1 MNSYIDVKFVNLIS
15 SQLQQFK
22 KKGDFLWN
30 FRCPYCGDSQKS
42 RTKARGF
49 VYRKKNDL
57 FYKCHNC
64 GVGTTLGNLIKHID
78 FKIHKDYIFERYKK
92 GVKTFNPYWNEK
104 GKPFKKEKSNLP
116 SVVISYPKIKN
127 EPEFKFNVPVFRK
140 KDILKNLKSISD
152 LSSDHPARRFIQKRL
167 IPPESFSD
175 LYLCESFY
183 KFTNTLIPNKFPSL
197 DGDHPRLLI
206 PFRDEQ
212 GEIFAYQGRSF
223 GKEQPKY
230 ITIKLK
236 DKAKIFGLDRVT
248 KDKHIYVVEGPL
260 DSLFLDNCIAVAG
273 SSFDNP
279 LMIGGRF
286 IENDEITII
295 FDNEPR
301 NKEICRE
308 IEKTITIGRNVCLWP
323 EYNSHK
329 DINDM
334 IVSGYTRHDIKNQI
348 KQFTFSG
355 AAAKLRFAIWRKTN
369 G

>member
-15 SQLQQFK
+15 TQLQQFK

-64 GVGTTLGNLIKHID
+64 GVGTTLSNLIKYID
-78 FKIHKDYIFERYKK
+78 SKIYKDYIFERYKK
-92 GVKTFNPYWNEK
+92 GVKTNNP
-104 GKPFKKEKSNLP
+104 
-116 SVVISYPKIKN
+116 
-127 EPEFKFNVPVFRK
+127 EPEFKFDVPVFRK
-140 KDILKNLKSISD
+140 KDIFKNLKSISD
-152 LSSDHPARRFIQKRL
+152 LSTDHPARKFIQKRL
-167 IPPESFSD
+167 IPHKSFSD

-183 KFTNTLIPNKFPSL
+183 KFTNNLIPNKFPSL

-212 GEIFAYQGRSF
+212 GEVFAYQGRAF

-236 DKAKIFGLDRVT
+236 DKDKIFGLDRVT

-260 DSLFLDNCIAVAG
+260 DSLFLDNCIAIAG
-273 SSFDNP
+273 ASFRKP
-279 LMIGGRF
+279 LMIEGRLMQNR
-286 IENDEITII
+286 ELTII

-301 NKEICRE
+301 NKEICKQIDRS
-308 IEKTITIGRNVCLWP
+308 INQGQRMVIWP
-323 EYNSHK
+323 KSVVQK

-334 IVSGYTRHDIKNQI
+334 ILSGLTKEEIEKIIKEN
-348 KQFTFSG
+348 TFSG
-355 AAAKLRFAIWRKTN
+355 VEAKLKFTEWRKTN
-369 G
+369 V

>member
-1 MNSYIDVKFVNLIS
+1 MSSYIDIKYINLIS
-15 SQLQQFK
+15 PQLQQFK
-22 KKGDFLWN
+22 KKSDFLWN

-78 FKIHKDYIFERYKK
+78 SKIHKDYIFERYKK
-92 GVKTFNPYWNEK
+92 GVKTNNP
-104 GKPFKKEKSNLP
+104 
-116 SVVISYPKIKN
+116 

-152 LSSDHPARRFIQKRL
+152 LFTNHPARRFIQKRL
-167 IPPESFSD
+167 IPSESVSD

-206 PFRDEQ
+206 PFMDEKKK
-212 GEIFAYQGRSF
+212 IFAYQGRAF

-230 ITIKLK
+230 ITIKLE
-236 DKAKIFGLDRVT
+236 DRDKIFGLDRV
-248 KDKHIYVVEGPL
+248 DKSKPIYVVEGPL
-260 DSLFLDNCIAVAG
+260 DSLFLDNCVAVAG
-273 SSFDNP
+273 ADFSNMKGD
-279 LMIGGRF
+279 L
-286 IENDEITII
+286 II
-295 FDNEPR
+295 IYDNEPR
-301 NKEICRE
+301 NKEINKQ
-308 IEKTITIGRNVCLWP
+308 IEKTIYSGRRIVLWP
-323 EYNSHK
+323 DHLKHK

-334 IVSGYTRHDIKNQI
+334 VVAGYTRHDIKNQI